1 MTVFKKSFAFG
12 PHNVT
17 IETGELARQA
27 NGAVLVTMGD
37 TVVLVTACAEAQ
49 PRPGRD
55 FFPLTVNYQEKTYA
69 AGKIPG
75 GFFRREGRPT
85 ERETLTSR
93 LIDRPIRPLFPD
105 GFLNDIQ
112 VVATVLSLDPEILA
126 DVPSML
132 GASAALC
139 LSGVPFKGPIGGAR
153 VELSQRPVRTEPESH
168 RPRGLAAR
176 PRRRRHCARRADGG
190 IGSLGPVG
198 RHHARRSG
206 LRPPADA
213 GRHQGDQ

>member
-12 PHNVT
+12 PHTVT
-17 IETGELARQA
+17 IETGALARQA

-69 AGKIPG
+69 AGRIPG

-93 LIDRPIRPLFPD
+93 LIDRPIRPLFPES
-105 GFLNDIQ
+105 FLNDVQ
-112 VVATVLSLDPEILA
+112 VVATVLSLDPEIHA

-132 GASAALC
+132 GASAAL
-139 LSGVPFKGPIGGAR
+139 
-153 VELSQRPVRTEPESH
+153 
-168 RPRGLAAR
+168 
-176 PRRRRHCARRADGG
+176 
-190 IGSLGPVG
+190 
-198 RHHARRSG
+198 
-206 LRPPADA
+206 
-213 GRHQGDQ
+213 